1 MYHQIMND
9 IVILVLDTFNVSEVK
24 SVVTFLNNTVF
35 AVSLVVQLVSY
46 YLQYYNQASI
56 FAL

>member
-1 MYHQIMND
+1 MVD
-9 IVILVLDTFNVSEVK
+9 IVTFVLDTLNVSEVK

-35 AVSLVVQLVSY
+35 AVSLDLQLVSY
-46 YLQYYNQASI
+46 YFNTNQASI